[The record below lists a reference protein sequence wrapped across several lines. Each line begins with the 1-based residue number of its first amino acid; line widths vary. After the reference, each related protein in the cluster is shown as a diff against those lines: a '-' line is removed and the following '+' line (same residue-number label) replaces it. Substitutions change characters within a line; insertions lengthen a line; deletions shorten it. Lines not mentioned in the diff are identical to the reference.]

1 MKSYCHGPENV
12 SFPHDREQWARQTET
27 RNLRWSVSFN
37 WPLYPPSQSFMP
49 HNTVLIKK
57 LSQFVCLLKHNL
69 CHCLFVR
76 SSRAKHFDSVFNVQ
90 NRTRQYFCMNYH
102 PGFRPKRTVGVI
114 FETRNWVRVSLLQLS
129 TYVVV
134 RPFGYWPTAV
144 NWLGVDGSYH
154 LAMTMKHKDTD
165 QEFKHNI
172 RSRHGHRHEH
182 GPQSTGPLLG
192 PTCQVHLV
200 KFYTW
205 FMWHDVV

>member
-1 MKSYCHGPENV
+1 MYHFHMTENNGQGRQKLEIWDGP
-12 SFPHDREQWARQTET
+12 SLLIGRFTHHH
-27 RNLRWSVSFN
+27 NLV
-37 WPLYPPSQSFMP
+37 MP

-57 LSQFVCLLKHNL
+57 FSQFVCLLKHNL